1 MSEKPSATLPGIVEK
16 VFTSRLPGEPER
28 AQIGVEGADHSQIRI
43 ENTLTSENGEDVHLK
58 PGAKV
63 KVTVRSTPAGNP
75 GVKELSDFPTA

>member
-1 MSEKPSATLPGIVEK
+1 MSEKPSATLPGIVKK

-63 KVTVRSTPAGNP
+63 KVTVRGTPAGNP